1 MFTALA
7 VGSGFALVLIPNV
20 ELITAVVFVSGVS
33 LGAAWG
39 VTVGLLS
46 EFVFSTA
53 NPLGSGLVFLPLLV
67 SQLIGMG
74 LVGFT
79 GGLFRRIFNSKN
91 WPMPKIILI
100 GATGAILTF
109 VFDTL
114 TTLSYPVAM
123 GFEFRQTVAIYV
135 TGMGFTVLHQVSN
148 AIIFA
153 TALPQVFRRTLA
165 GKEGP

>member
-7 VGSGFALVLIPNV
+7 VGSGFALLLIPNV
-20 ELITAVVFVSGVS
+20 ELITSVVFISGVS
-33 LGAAWG
+33 LGPGWG
-39 VTVGLLS
+39 LAVGLLS

-53 NPLGSGLVFLPLLV
+53 NPLGSGLVFPPLLL
-67 SQLIGMG
+67 SQLIGLG

-79 GGLFRRIFNSKN
+79 GGLFRRVFNSRH
-91 WPMPKIILI
+91 WPLPKVILI
-100 GATGAILTF
+100 GATGAVLTF

-123 GFEFRQTVAIYV
+123 GFGFRQTAAIYV
-135 TGMGFTVLHQVSN
+135 AGMAFTFLHQISN

-153 TALPQVFRRTLA
+153 TALPQVFRRILA
-165 GKEGP
+165 GKWS